1 MGGGVNLPWSLAAS
15 LAVGIWLMC
24 TRLSFGTIGAQ
35 ADSDHLLGAL
45 IITVSISALAEMAR
59 PLRFINILFG
69 IALMGAPLLFD
80 GGTPLADWAGVLAG
94 VLLIV
99 LSVPRG
105 TVRNQ
110 YGSWNGAIV

>member
-1 MGGGVNLPWSLAAS
+1 
-15 LAVGIWLMC
+15 
-24 TRLSFGTIGAQ
+24 TTGAQ

-45 IITVSISALAEMAR
+45 IITVSMSALAEMAR
-59 PLRFINILFG
+59 PLRFINILLG
-69 IALMGAPLLFD
+69 IALIGAPLLFD

-94 VLLIV
+94 VILIG

-105 TVRNQ
+105 PVRNQ